1 MQEDFRSPDGRLEVG
16 FQCNEVK
23 MSHWI
28 CNPRVT
34 HDGAVLLDL
43 WPSVHH
49 AWDGDGRLDTEG
61 RLVMRLRK
69 YPGDVPG
76 FDVRIDAAA
85 RTWEVIAG
93 VCPGEM
99 AAELGKALRRA

>member
-34 HDGAVLLDL
+34 FDGAVLLDL

-49 AWDGDGRLDTEG
+49 AWDGDGRLDVEG
-61 RLVMRLRK
+61 RLVLHLRR
-69 YPGDVPG
+69 YPAGSSG
-76 FDVRIDAAA
+76 FDVRIDPVA
-85 RTWEVIAG
+85 RTWSVVAG
-93 VCPGEM
+93 TCPEEM
-99 AAELGKALRRA
+99 ERELGKVLRRV

>member
-1 MQEDFRSPDGRLEVG
+1 MPDDFSSPDGRLTVA

-34 HDGAVLLDL
+34 YDGAVLLDL
-43 WPSVHH
+43 WGSGTIE
-49 AWDGDGRLDTEG
+49 WDGDASLDDAGRV
-61 RLVMRLRK
+61 VMHLRR

-76 FDVRIDAAA
+76 FDVRIDPAA
-85 RTWEVIAG
+85 RTWEVLDG
-93 VCPGEM
+93 RCPAMM
-99 AAELGKALRRA
+99 AAELAKALRPA